1 MLYLLHLYGTKK
13 NPKGSYGIR
22 SRNLLPTREKS
33 KFQGFCR
40 WTLCTPKITGTPQ
53 AALRS
58 KVLDL
63 RFHYI
68 KT

>member
-1 MLYLLHLYGTKK
+1 MESAVGM
-13 NPKGSYGIR
+13 
-22 SRNLLPTREKS
+22 NLLPTRKKS